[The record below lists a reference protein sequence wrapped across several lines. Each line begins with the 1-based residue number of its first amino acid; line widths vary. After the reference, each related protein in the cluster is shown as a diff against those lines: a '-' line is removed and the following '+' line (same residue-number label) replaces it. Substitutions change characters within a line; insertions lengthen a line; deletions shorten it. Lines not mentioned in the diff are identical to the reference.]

1 MNNILKIL
9 NFTDNHKRLGISSKK
24 SKEPHINK
32 LTAFSREELNQILT
46 LYGRKVVSGE
56 WKDYAIDT
64 LKDQAVFSVYR
75 KTNEI
80 PQFTIIKI
88 PKLRHSNGVYQI
100 KGQDGRI
107 LKRGSELS
115 NLLKILEKDTKRYKI
130 I

>member
-24 SKEPHINK
+24 SKEPHKNK

-88 PKLRHSNGVYQI
+88 PKLRYSNGVYQI

>member
-9 NFTDNHKRLGISSKK
+9 NFTDNHKQLGNSSKK

>member
-1 MNNILKIL
+1 MSL
-9 NFTDNHKRLGISSKK
+9 
-24 SKEPHINK
+24 
-32 LTAFSREELNQILT
+32 
-46 LYGRKVVSGE
+46 SGE

-88 PKLRHSNGVYQI
+88 PKLRLINGIYQI

>member
-9 NFTDNHKRLGISSKK
+9 NFTDNHKRLGKSKKK

-88 PKLRHSNGVYQI
+88 PKLRLSNGVYQI

>member
-1 MNNILKIL
+1 MVVRYIDTQIQNPQINQ
-9 NFTDNHKRLGISSKK
+9 NSKP
-24 SKEPHINK
+24 SALTQTFFNK
-32 LTAFSREELNQILT
+32 TELNQILSI
-46 LYGRKVVSGE
+46 YGKKVSEGK